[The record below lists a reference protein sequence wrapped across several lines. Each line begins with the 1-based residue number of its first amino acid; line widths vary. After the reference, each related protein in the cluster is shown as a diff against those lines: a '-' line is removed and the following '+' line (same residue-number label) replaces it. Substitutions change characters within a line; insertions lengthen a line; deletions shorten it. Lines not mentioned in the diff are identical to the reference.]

1 MAATL
6 KTAISFPRAE
16 FQRLE
21 AIRKRTHQSR
31 SRILLAAFRSWLK
44 LMEQEALEARYT
56 AGYEREPE
64 RVADLEGFYR
74 AGLARLGGE
83 RW

>member
-1 MAATL
+1 MATAV
-6 KTAISFPRAE
+6 KTAISFPREE

-31 SRILLAAFRSWLK
+31 SRILLAAFQNWLK
-44 LMEQEALEARYT
+44 LKEQEALELRYV
-56 AGYEREPE
+56 AGYERQPE
-64 RVADLEGFYR
+64 VVADLEGFYR
-74 AGLARLGGE
+74 AGLASLAQD